1 MKIEDFE
8 KAIDALACE
17 VVKDEVRL
25 RKGQVHEFLA
35 HKGRTLILW
44 DSAGRAFSVRLDT
57 LDDGDEV
64 DHDIHDHVVR
74 SCYERDVVFDLKFDL

>member
-35 HKGRTLILW
+35 HKGHTLILW
-44 DSAGRAFSVRLDT
+44 DSIGRAFSTRIYT
-57 LDDGDEV
+57 LEDGDEPGSDV
-64 DHDIHDHVVR
+64 HDGVLR
-74 SCYERDVVFDLKFDL
+74 SCYERDVVYDLKFD